1 MLLEQAN
8 EMNQSFLRQ
17 NKLIDSLAYR
27 VDTVES
33 LYVQKN
39 FVVFNDSII
48 LNNYKSQVE
57 YERSKNKII
66 NKIFDTIIVSS
77 LLVGFAVFVMINK

>member
-1 MLLEQAN
+1 
-8 EMNQSFLRQ
+8 MNQSFLRQ

-66 NKIFDTIIVSS
+66 NKIFDTIIVSF
-77 LLVGFAVFVMINK
+77 LLVGFAVFVITTES

>member
-33 LYVQKN
+33 LYIQKN

>member
-33 LYVQKN
+33 LYVQKK

>member
-77 LLVGFAVFVMINK
+77 LLVGFAVFIMINK